1 MNTVSNEVLAN
12 TEIEITS
19 IVRRFVNNIEEA
31 TAAQIS
37 KEIIALIDW
46 NDPYLMH
53 KGLSWM
59 VKNYLI
65 RKSLIQSIRIAQ
77 SLSVLWQAAY
87 QGGAIQGSITTNVAG
102 KQTKISH
109 WKFINGKWF
118 AFGASGQ
125 IMTG

>member
-65 RKSLIQSIRIAQ
+65 RKSLI
-77 SLSVLWQAAY
+77 
-87 QGGAIQGSITTNVAG
+87 
-102 KQTKISH
+102 
-109 WKFINGKWF
+109 
-118 AFGASGQ
+118 
-125 IMTG
+125 